1 MARGESDAGPRI
13 ASRRLDLLPLTIAAL
28 EALIAGDR
36 PALERVTSATF
47 PEPLAAP
54 PLMEDAL
61 PHFRDV
67 LLASPQAASWGPYL
81 LTLRATG
88 EAVGS
93 AGFAGPPDAVGT
105 VTLGYSVYP
114 AYQRQ
119 GIASEAAEALARWA
133 LAQPGV
139 RRVRATI
146 PRRHVAS
153 RRVATS
159 AGFHQTHLVED
170 DPDEGPVDVWE
181 RSRE

>member
-1 MARGESDAGPRI
+1 MPLPLL
-13 ASRRLDLLPLTIAAL
+13 ASRRLDLPPLTIAAL

-36 PALERVTSATF
+36 PALETATGARF

-54 PLMEDAL
+54 PLMDDAL

-67 LLASPQAASWGPYL
+67 LLTSPDTGSWGPYL
-81 LTLRATG
+81 LVLRESG

-93 AGFAGPPDAVGT
+93 AGFTGPPDATGS

-114 AYQRQ
+114 MFQRQ
-119 GIASEAAEALARWA
+119 GIASEAVKSLAGWA

-146 PRRHVAS
+146 PPEHVAS
-153 RRVATS
+153 QCVAAR
-159 AGFHQTHLVED
+159 AGFRQTSLVED
-170 DPDEGPVDVWE
+170 DPDEGPVEVWE
-181 RSRE
+181 RLQE